1 MKKDKRSGK
10 KSIILSIGGNVI
22 IRQNELGTL
31 EEQFKN
37 IRASFECVARLI
49 EDSKSLV
56 ITHGNGPVVG
66 NILIR
71 NESAKDIIPRTPLYA
86 CGAESEG
93 GIGFMLQ
100 QTLYNIFKKLE
111 KPIETVTVVTQTVV
125 SKLDPAFKNPSKP
138 IGPYYSKD
146 EAAEIKRAKGFTMAE
161 DSGRGWRR
169 LVPSPRPVKIIESGV
184 IKRLASAG
192 VVVIAAGGGGIPV
205 TENPDKSI
213 SGIDAVIDKDLATAL
228 LAKELEAKVFIN
240 LTQIDRVYL
249 NFGKPGQK
257 GIDRMSVKEAK
268 KHLASGEFLP
278 GSMGPKIEAAIEFLE
293 AGGEE
298 VVITS
303 PEFLKDALEGRAGT
317 RITKN
322 QGSSD

>member
-1 MKKDKRSGK
+1 MKRAERPGG

-22 IRQNELGTL
+22 IKRNETGTV

-37 IRASFECVARLI
+37 IRASFECVERLI
-49 EDSKSLV
+49 EDSRSLV
-56 ITHGNGPVVG
+56 ITHGNGPIVG

-71 NESAKDIIPRTPLYA
+71 NESAKTAIPLMPLYV
-86 CGAESEG
+86 CGAESVG

-138 IGPYYSKD
+138 IGPYYSKN
-146 EAAEIKRAKGFTMAE
+146 EAAEIKRDKGFTMAE

-169 LVPSPRPVKIIESGV
+169 LVPSPRPVKIIESGL

-249 NFGKPGQK
+249 NFGKPGKK
-257 GIDRMSVKEAK
+257 GIDKMTVKEAK
-268 KHLASGEFLP
+268 KHLASGEYLP

-303 PEFLKDALEGRAGT
+303 PESLKDALEGEAGM
-317 RITKN
+317 RITK
-322 QGSSD
+322 D